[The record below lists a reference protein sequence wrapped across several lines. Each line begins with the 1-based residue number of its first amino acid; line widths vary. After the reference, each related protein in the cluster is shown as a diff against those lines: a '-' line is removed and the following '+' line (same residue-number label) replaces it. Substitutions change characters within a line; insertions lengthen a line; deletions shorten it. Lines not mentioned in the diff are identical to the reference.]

1 MKAGVIGT
9 SYGKVHI
16 IGLQAAGVTV
26 VAICQRDQQAAQGVA
41 RHYGIPLVFS
51 DWEALVASPELD
63 LITIATP
70 PHLHL
75 PIAKRALSLGKH
87 VICEK
92 PLARSLEEARLMAR
106 LAQHAPSRAMTGF
119 NWRFTAGMQELK
131 KLVDSGFLG
140 RLLHATGAWYG
151 QRYAEAT
158 APLSWRNE
166 QDLAGIGALGDVGV
180 HIIDAF
186 RWLGGEFRRVVALSG
201 IAYPRREIAPGK
213 PVNTD
218 DYSAFLAVLESGA
231 HVTITLSR
239 VARATNLH
247 RLQLFG
253 TEGALAYEFH
263 RDEPGW
269 ATGRLLAVR
278 GQGLWEPVPLAAPLP
293 DPAPSDFSERI
304 GRATFA
310 PLVRILLD
318 GAENEKKA
326 GVSPSFDDGLRA
338 QAVAEAVLQ
347 SAGEQAWVPV
357 SI

>member
-16 IGLQAAGVTV
+16 IGLQAAGVDV
-26 VAICQRDQQAAQGVA
+26 VAICQRDQESAQGVA
-41 RHYGIPLVFS
+41 EQYEIPLVFS

-92 PLARSLEEARLMAR
+92 PLARSIEEARLMAR
-106 LAQHAPSRAMTGF
+106 LAQRAPSRAMTGF
-119 NWRFTAGMQELK
+119 NWRFTTGMQELK
-131 KLVDSGFLG
+131 RLVDSGFLG

-151 QRYAEAT
+151 QRYAEAG

-166 QDLAGIGALGDVGV
+166 QDLAGIGALGDMGV

-186 RWLGGEFRRVVALSG
+186 RWLGGEFRRVTALTG
-201 IAYPRREIAPGK
+201 IAYPDRELQPGK
-213 PVNTD
+213 PVNVE
-218 DYSAFLAVLESGA
+218 DYCAFLGLLESGA
-231 HVTITLSR
+231 HVTVTLSR
-239 VARATNLH
+239 VTRATNYH
-247 RLQLFG
+247 RLHLFG
-253 TEGALAYEFH
+253 TEGALSYEFQ

-269 ATGRLLAVR
+269 ATGHLLAVR
-278 GQGLWEPVPLAAPLP
+278 GRGAWEAVSLEPSLP
-293 DPAPSDFSERI
+293 GPAPSDFSERV

-318 GAENEKKA
+318 RVEKD
-326 GVSPSFDDGLRA
+326 GELSPSFEDGVRV
-338 QAVAEAVLQ
+338 QAVVEAVLQ
-347 SAGEQAWVPV
+347 SAEEQAWVTVPD
-357 SI
+357 

>member
-1 MKAGVIGT
+1 MKAGVIGL
-9 SYGKVHI
+9 SYGKVHLA
-16 IGLQAAGVTV
+16 GLQAAGVDV
-26 VAICQRDQQAAQGVA
+26 IAICQRDQAAAQGVA
-41 RHYGIPLVFS
+41 RHYGIPRIFS
-51 DWEALVASPELD
+51 EWEALVASPELQ
-63 LITIATP
+63 LITIAAP

-106 LAQHAPSRAMTGF
+106 LARHATGRAMTGF

-140 RLLHATGAWYG
+140 RFLHATGTWYG
-151 QRYAEAT
+151 QRYAEAS
-158 APLSWRNE
+158 APLSWRNDR
-166 QDLAGIGALGDVGV
+166 DLAGIGTLGDAGV
-180 HIIDAF
+180 HIIDAL
-186 RWLGGEFRRVVALSG
+186 RWLGGEFQRVVALAG
-201 IAYPRREIAPGK
+201 IAYPHREVRHGK
-213 PVNTD
+213 PVNTE
-218 DYSAFLAVLESGA
+218 DYCAFLGVLESGV

-253 TEGALAYEFH
+253 TEGALSYEFQ

-278 GQGLWEPVPLAAPLP
+278 GQGPWEPVPLAAPLP

-318 GAENEKKA
+318 GAEKKA
-326 GVSPSFDDGLRA
+326 EVSPSFEDGLRA
-338 QAVAEAVLQ
+338 QAVTEAVMQ
-347 SAGEQAWVPV
+347 SAEEQAWVPV
-357 SI
+357 PA